1 MGRYQDIGRYREQ
14 LACEVGVGDPALEVG
29 RQVEAEVGIAAVL
42 ARAIEEAGADGG
54 QHRRVDRRGRL
65 EAGQGRRV
73 GDGPAVAHHRQRRA
87 AHLGIGLGIGLGLG
101 IGIGMGMRIG
111 IRIGLGLALGF
122 AHRAVHALGGA
133 I

>member
-1 MGRYQDIGRYREQ
+1 MGFGFGLGVVASKLGREIHGRYMGDIG
-14 LACEVGVGDPALEVG
+14 EV
-29 RQVEAEVGIAAVL
+29 
-42 ARAIEEAGADGG
+42 
-54 QHRRVDRRGRL
+54 RRGRL
-65 EAGQGRRV
+65 EAGQRRRV

-87 AHLGIGLGIGLGLG
+87 AHLGIGIRLGIGIGIG